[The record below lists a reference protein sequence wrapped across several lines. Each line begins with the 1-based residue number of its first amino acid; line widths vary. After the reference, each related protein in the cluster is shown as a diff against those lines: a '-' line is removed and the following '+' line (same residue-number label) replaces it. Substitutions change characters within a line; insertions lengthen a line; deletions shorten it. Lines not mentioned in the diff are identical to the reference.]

1 MDFEIVASG
10 YERMT
15 ETSSRIELT
24 NILVDILKA
33 TDKSVIAKVA
43 YLTQGKLHPD
53 FEGINLGMAEKTVAK
68 ALEKAYGA
76 TTSEIQSSLR
86 KTGDLGDVAA
96 ILSKDKIQQS
106 LFKEKLTVEK
116 VYSSLDEIAKSTG
129 PGSIEGRISRLAALL
144 NSSNNLE
151 AKFLSR
157 FVTGKLRLGVADFTV
172 LDALAIT
179 FTGSKENREK
189 LEKAYNLTSDLG
201 LVSQLLANRGLKA
214 VSAVGVTVGKP
225 IRPMLAERMESSE
238 AIIEKMSGAGVAE
251 YKLDGERVQAH
262 RKSNGEITLYSRRVE
277 VITSHYQDVVQSLR
291 SVSAKEFIVEGEAVA
306 LDKEGKYLPF
316 QELMHRRRK
325 YGIEEAMA
333 KYPASFNLFDILYL
347 DGKARIDESYAI
359 RRKALEELLR
369 RSRGIDPSKLLVVPG
384 RRVEDPEQIDSM
396 LQEALAAG
404 CEGLVVKDVKS
415 TYRAGAREFAWI
427 KFKPEYRANV
437 RDTIDLVIVGA
448 SHGMGRRAGRY
459 GTFLLAAYDKEADI
473 FRTTTKIG
481 TGFSD
486 IDLETLSKE
495 LQKDKIPEK
504 SPRVEAKAS
513 PDDWFEPRIV
523 IEVIA
528 SEITL
533 SPIYTAGLDQVR
545 LGSGLA
551 LRFPKFTG
559 KVRTDKAPEDATTV
573 QELIEMYQK
582 QVRQFKSES
591 AEIANKPVE
600 TRKPRRSKESK
611 AHAK

>member
-1 MDFEIVASG
+1 VASG

-15 ETSSRIELT
+15 KTSSRIELT
-24 NILVDILKA
+24 NILVDILKE
-33 TDKSVIAKVA
+33 TDKQIIAKVA

-76 TTSEIQSSLR
+76 SPSEIQSQLR

-96 ILSKDKIQQS
+96 ILSKDKEQQS
-106 LFKEKLTVEK
+106 LFVERLTVEK

-144 NSSNNLE
+144 NSSSEVE
-151 AKFLSR
+151 AKFLTR

-172 LDALAIT
+172 LDALAIA
-179 FTGSKENREK
+179 FTNEKKNREK

-201 LVSQLLANRGLKA
+201 EVAGLLASRGLKA
-214 VSAVGVTVGKP
+214 VTEVGVAVGKP
-225 IRPMLAERMESSE
+225 IRPMLAERMESSG
-238 AIIEKMSGAGVAE
+238 AIIDQMSGAGVAE

-262 RKSNGEITLYSRRVE
+262 RMLNGEITLYSRRVE

-291 SVSAKEFIVEGEAVA
+291 SVSAKEFIIEGEAVA
-306 LDKEGKYLPF
+306 LDKQGKYLPF

-333 KYPASFNLFDILYL
+333 KYPASFNLFDILFL
-347 DGKARIDESYAI
+347 NGKEMIDESYAT
-359 RRKALEELLR
+359 RRKTLEDLLGH
-369 RSRGIDPSKLLVVPG
+369 SEGIDNTKLLVVPG
-384 RRVEDPEQIDSM
+384 RKVETPEEIDSM

-415 TYRAGAREFAWI
+415 TYRAGAREYAWI

-437 RDTIDLVIVGA
+437 RDTLDLVIVGA

-459 GTFLLAAYDKEADI
+459 GTFLLAAYDKDADV

-481 TGFSD
+481 TGFTD
-486 IDLETLSKE
+486 LDLENLSKE
-495 LQKDKIPEK
+495 LQKEKIKDK
-504 SPRVEAKAS
+504 SPRVDARVS

-533 SPIYTAGLDQVR
+533 SPIYTAGLDKVR
-545 LGSGLA
+545 AESGLA

-573 QELIEMYQK
+573 QELIELYQK
-582 QVRQFKSES
+582 QVRQYKGESNTVELSE
-591 AEIANKPVE
+591 EEKPIE
-600 TRKPRRSKESK
+600 KKKRKRHRRRKVG
-611 AHAK
+611 

>member
-1 MDFEIVASG
+1 VADG

-15 ETSSRIELT
+15 KTSSRIELT
-24 NILVDILKA
+24 NILVEILKE
-33 TDKSVIAKVA
+33 TDRSVVAKVA

-53 FEGINLGMAEKTVAK
+53 FEGINLGIAEKTVMK
-68 ALEKAYGA
+68 ALEKSYGA
-76 TTSEIQSSLR
+76 PQSEIQSLLR
-86 KTGDLGDVAA
+86 KTGDLGNVAA
-96 ILSKDKIQQS
+96 LLSKDKVQQS
-106 LFKEKLTVEK
+106 LFSEKLTVEQ
-116 VYSSLDEIAKSTG
+116 VYSSLDEIARSTG
-129 PGSIEGRISRLAALL
+129 PGSIEDRITHLAALL
-144 NSSNNLE
+144 NSSSEVE
-151 AKFLSR
+151 AKFLTR

-172 LDALAIT
+172 LDALALA
-179 FTGSKENREK
+179 FTGDKKNREN

-201 LVSQLLANRGLKA
+201 EVAELLTNRGLKA
-214 VSAVGVTVGKP
+214 VSEVRVTVGKP

-277 VITSHYQDVVQSLR
+277 VITSHYQDVVESLR
-291 SVSAKEFIVEGEAVA
+291 SVSAKNFIIEGEAVA

-325 YGIEEAMA
+325 YGIEEAME
-333 KYPASFNLFDILYL
+333 KYPASFNLFDVLYL
-347 DGKARIDESYAI
+347 NGTEMIDESYST
-359 RRKALEELLR
+359 RRKALEGLLG
-369 RSRGIDPSKLLVVPG
+369 RSKRIDNSKLLVVPG
-384 RRVEDPEQIDSM
+384 RRVETPEEIDSM

-415 TYRAGAREFAWI
+415 NYRAGAREYAWI

-437 RDTIDLVIVGA
+437 RDTLDLVIVGA

-459 GTFLLAAYDKEADI
+459 GTFLLAAYDNVADV

-481 TGFSD
+481 TGFTD
-486 IDLETLSKE
+486 LDLENLSKE
-495 LQKDKIPEK
+495 LQKEKIAGK
-504 SPRVEAKAS
+504 SPRVDARVS

-533 SPIYTAGLDQVR
+533 SPIYTAGLDKVR
-545 LGSGLA
+545 PESGLA

-582 QVRQFKSES
+582 QVRQFK
-591 AEIANKPVE
+591 A
-600 TRKPRRSKESK
+600 ESK
-611 AHAK
+611 VVEEKPLEKIKGERVKAK